1 MDIQNKRIPE
11 GEFMAMRQEVLNQW
25 RTGKDVNLEEA
36 IAYHKAMPASRN
48 FSQKLLDAKR
58 DGRTLV
64 QPRAGVPVLE
74 EHIKLMQYLQ
84 EHGEAD
90 LLPSTIDSY
99 TRQNRY
105 EEAENGIA
113 ESIRL
118 GRAMLNGFPAVNHG
132 VAKCRQV
139 IESVNVPMQVR
150 HGTPDARLLTEI
162 TYAGGFTS
170 YEGGGISYNLPYCKN
185 IPMERTIRDWQYV
198 DRLTG
203 LYEEMGVSINRE
215 PYGPLTGTLV
225 PPCISHSAAII
236 EALLAA
242 EQGVKNIT
250 VGYGQCGNLVQ
261 DIAAINTLQ
270 DLTDEYLQKYGYK
283 DVKVTTVLHQWMGGF
298 PADEAKA
305 FGVISSGSLTAALA
319 KATKVIVKTPH
330 EAVGIPTMEANAQG
344 LRCTKQVVNMLS
356 DQTFYDNHLE
366 EEKEI
371 IRAETRCI
379 VDKCFELGNGDIAVG
394 VCRGVEA
401 GVLDV
406 PFAPCRANAGL
417 MLPCRDNNG
426 AVRILNTGNL
436 PFTQDL
442 KDYHATKIYER
453 AQAEKRKASFQMV
466 IDDVYAIGKGRL
478 VGRPKY

>member
-1 MDIQNKRIPE
+1 MDIQNKRLTDE
-11 GEFMAMRQEVLNQW
+11 QFYSERKEVLSQW
-25 RTGKDVNLEEA
+25 HTGKEVNLEEA
-36 IAYHKAMPASRN
+36 IAYHKAMPENRK
-48 FSQKLLDAKR
+48 FSKKLLDAKQQR
-58 DGRTLV
+58 RTLV
-64 QPRAGVPVLE
+64 QPRAGVPVIE
-74 EHIKLMQYLQ
+74 EHIKLMQYL
-84 EHGEAD
+84 EKYGEAD

-105 EEAENGIA
+105 EEAEDGIS

-118 GRAMLNGFPAVNHG
+118 KRAMLNGFPAVNHG
-132 VAKCRQV
+132 VANCRRV
-139 IESVNVPMQVR
+139 IESVDVPMQVR

-162 TYAGGFTS
+162 TLAGGFTS

-185 IPMERTIRDWQYV
+185 IPMERTIKDWQYT
-198 DRLTG
+198 DRLVG
-203 LYEEMGVSINRE
+203 IYEEMGVSINRE
-215 PYGPLTGTLV
+215 PFGPLTGTLV
-225 PPCISHSAAII
+225 PPCISHAAAVI

-261 DIAAINTLQ
+261 DVAAIRTLEE
-270 DLTDEYLQKYGYK
+270 LTEEYLHKYGYD
-283 DVKVTTVLHQWMGGF
+283 DVQVTTVLHQWMGGF
-298 PADEAKA
+298 PADEAMA
-305 FGVISSGSLTAALA
+305 FGVISFGSVIAALS

-344 LRCTKQVVNMLS
+344 LRCTKQVVNMLY
-356 DQTFYDNHLE
+356 DQEFKDEALE
-366 EEKEI
+366 TEKEI
-371 IRAETRCI
+371 IRRETRAI
-379 VDKCFELGNGDIAVG
+379 VDKCFELGGGDIAIG

-426 AVRILNTGNL
+426 AVRILEPGNL
-436 PFTQDL
+436 PFSKELLDFH
-442 KDYHATKIYER
+442 KSKIEER
-453 AQAEKRKASFQMV
+453 AVAEKRAASFQMV
-466 IDDVYAIGKGRL
+466 VDDVYAIGKGRL